1 MTQHRAVFVSA
12 LVIVAAGWHL
22 GTRVGLSCGDPQ
34 PLRDTVG
41 RHESGRVVL
50 PVPQTLTPLGL
61 QIELPGMRP
70 QAMALSPDGRLLA
83 VSGKTNELV
92 ILDPGTGKIVQRVP
106 LPIGRLGSLT
116 SAVSPQLLDAAAK
129 SQLSYTGLIFSPDG
143 RRICLSNVEG
153 DVKVF
158 QVGAQGKV
166 TGLGSISLPPADA
179 PDRQVE
185 IPAGLAI
192 TADGLRLYVAGNL
205 SNTLLEFELHSGRL
219 LRRFDVGVAP
229 YDVVLVQGKAYV
241 SNWGGRRPGAGDLVA
256 SAGLGTLVRVDP
268 VRHIASE
275 GSVTIVDLASGEQTE
290 VVTHLHT
297 SALAVSPDGQFVV
310 CANAGSDNLSVIV
323 TASRRV
329 VETIWAKLNPS
340 ELLGATPNAL
350 AFAPDGRTLY
360 VANGTQNAI
369 AVIDFAPQSRH
380 SKLRG
385 LLPVGW
391 FPGAL
396 AFDAR
401 PPPTLRGEHQGAP
414 ERTGADRQRI
424 AQSRVGLQFAKVS
437 GLAFAGAA
445 AGRRPDGPVANG
457 VEQPPPPPDRRI
469 VCQRLFGKV
478 LRQFP
483 PQLSRRDGRRGDR
496 RAGLVAGRIPLGSG
510 IRPAREPAQLRRIH
524 RTQRALA
531 RTAHQGQ
538 ARFPRLLLGLAK
550 ETQRRDFRVPAVDRH
565 VETRLA
571 HALRGLVSG
580 SSRSV
585 SSGRDLA

>member
-1 MTQHRAVFVSA
+1 MPEQRRRQRQGVSS
-12 LVIVAAGWHL
+12 
-22 GTRVGLSCGDPQ
+22 R
-34 PLRDTVG
+34 
-41 RHESGRVVL
+41 
-50 PVPQTLTPLGL
+50 
-61 QIELPGMRP
+61 
-70 QAMALSPDGRLLA
+70 
-83 VSGKTNELV
+83 
-92 ILDPGTGKIVQRVP
+92 
-106 LPIGRLGSLT
+106 
-116 SAVSPQLLDAAAK
+116 
-129 SQLSYTGLIFSPDG
+129 
-143 RRICLSNVEG
+143 
-153 DVKVF
+153 
-158 QVGAQGKV
+158 AQGKV

-275 GSVTIVDLASGEQTE
+275 GSVTIVNLASGEQTE

-369 AVIDFAPQSRH
+369 AVINFAPQSRH

-401 PPPTLRGEHQGAP
+401 RRQLCVANIKGLQSEPAPIGKGSRKAESGYNSRRFQGSLSLVPLPAGDLTALSQTVWNNLRRRQIDESFANDYLERSFASFPRSYPDGMGDGETDALAWSPAGFLWDRAFAQRVSLRNYGEFTGPNVRWRNARTKGRPDFLACFSAWQKKRDDVIFECLPSIATLKPVSPTHYVGWCLEVPDQYRADVILRDLSDLESRGEFPALTLICLPNDHTGGTKPRSATPAAMVADNDLAVGRLVQGFSHWRLWKEMAVLIIEDDP
-414 ERTGADRQRI
+414 QDGWDH
-424 AQSRVGLQFAKVS
+424 VS
-437 GLAFAGAA
+437 GYRTTAY
-445 AGRRPDGPVANG
+445 VAS
-457 VEQPPPPPDRRI
+457 PY
-469 VCQRLFGKV
+469 
-478 LRQFP
+478 
-483 PQLSRRDGRRGDR
+483 SR
-496 RAGLVAGRIPLGSG
+496 
-510 IRPAREPAQLRRIH
+510 ARS
-524 RTQRALA
+524 
-531 RTAHQGQ
+531 
-538 ARFPRLLLGLAK
+538 
-550 ETQRRDFRVPAVDRH
+550 DRH
-565 VETRLA
+565 
-571 HALRGLVSG
+571 AL
-580 SSRSV
+580 
-585 SSGRDLA
+585 